1 LYSVGISMQALALV
15 CRACQLAGLFAIL
28 SNAAFTRLRNS
39 DSASTW
45 LGYFPASNR
54 AATRVKIC

>member
-1 LYSVGISMQALALV
+1 
-15 CRACQLAGLFAIL
+15 LAGWWYYADALLEIL
-28 SNAAFTRLRNS
+28 SNASFTSFRNS

-54 AATRVKIC
+54 ATTRVKIC